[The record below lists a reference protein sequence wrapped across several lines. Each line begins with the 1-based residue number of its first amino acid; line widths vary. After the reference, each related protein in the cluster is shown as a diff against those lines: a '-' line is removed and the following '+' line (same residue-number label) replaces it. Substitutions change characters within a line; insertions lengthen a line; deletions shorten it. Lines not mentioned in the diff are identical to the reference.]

1 MEIYQPEIGHEFFRV
16 EYYGALTKYTIIEID
31 EANCKFSLTG
41 LTDLSNEEYKLKED
55 PKPWASSSFN
65 IDLIIENK
73 NGEYFMDLDRAKA
86 HSLARFEKE
95 VNPKGVYRVARYFDD
110 MFEQYVTENMSKKE
124 AREKCNELNKSPRHY
139 VYYGIV
145 QQKSNKQ

>member
-1 MEIYQPEIGHEFFRV
+1 M
-16 EYYGALTKYTIIEID
+16 
-31 EANCKFSLTG
+31 N
-41 LTDLSNEEYKLKED
+41 
-55 PKPWASSSFN
+55 
-65 IDLIIENK
+65 
-73 NGEYFMDLDRAKA
+73 LDDAKA

-95 VNPKGVYRVARYFDD
+95 VNPNGVYRVARYFDD